1 MFDIAPLILPPTIE
15 IPGDETRA
23 EPVKR
28 KKDRNRRRAA
38 TVAAIGAILILS
50 DGTKCQVVGYDQQGQ
65 PLCVPVEGAAQRP
78 QERGSAVPAGSP
90 IKTARTHPEA
100 APRGERG
107 HRQASHCLTIQNGHP
122 ARRRSVVRGAVR
134 FGTMGVTETHWLLN
148 RGGNSFRLAPL
159 PDE

>member
-15 IPGDETRA
+15 IPGEETRA

-65 PLCVPVEGAAQRP
+65 PLCLPV
-78 QERGSAVPAGSP
+78 
-90 IKTARTHPEA
+90 
-100 APRGERG
+100 
-107 HRQASHCLTIQNGHP
+107 
-122 ARRRSVVRGAVR
+122 
-134 FGTMGVTETHWLLN
+134 
-148 RGGNSFRLAPL
+148 
-159 PDE
+159 DD